1 MAARYTAE
9 AIDYCFKLYLKYNGQ
24 QHDRIEKEMHKRG
37 WSGWRKKNLYSSKDG
52 RGGETLGWIEKYGWE
67 KALKEHLANKVAP
80 SLDSAEKL
88 VREIEEVR
96 VSLATEIRSKGAPN
110 VDKERLQLHR
120 DYCGLSISALTKVE
134 AARDTLSGWTSF
146 FERFIDWAVDRDPKL
161 ARKLT
166 DDSDYYIGRAA
177 KEFGEESTATEEPGM
192 NADANSAGP
201 ATDGRTKD

>member
-88 VREIEEVR
+88 VRDIEMVCDG
-96 VSLATEIRSKGAPN
+96 LAAEIRAKGVSAT
-110 VDKERLQLHR
+110 DKERLQLFR
-120 DYCGLSISALTKVE
+120 DFGNLQIGAITKVQ
-134 AARDTLSGWTSF
+134 AARDTLGAWVGF
-146 FERFIDWAVDRDPKL
+146 FERFIDWAVDIDPKL
-161 ARKLT
+161 ARRLT
-166 DDSDYYIGRAA
+166 DKSDEFIARAE
-177 KEFGEESTATEEPGM
+177 KEFGDQLPTEEPDM
-192 NADANSAGP
+192 NANGNPSDSP
-201 ATDGRTKD
+201 ADDRTKA